1 MRSLGIS
8 DAMNCESGIPLT
20 QLLVDGGMTG
30 NDFLM
35 QMQADIL
42 GLMLV
47 SCLEYL
53 LMNNQ
58 GKLEG
63 SFTCS

>member
-42 GLMLV
+42 GIDVGQLPRILID
-47 SCLEYL
+47 E
-53 LMNNQ
+53 
-58 GKLEG
+58 
-63 SFTCS
+63 